1 MKNTMALLGMGLAVM
16 LLSSELSAQNAPE
29 VKDPKKTRHIKM
41 TKIENGKTMKLDTVL
56 TGDDVFVWNGDTIN
70 PVKHIKKFSPSG
82 FDKLQHIDVNV
93 DRKGG
98 KEKVMIFSHK
108 DGKDGEP
115 LIWNM
120 DSDEDMEIVT
130 EDVDSLGKRI
140 VVRKR
145 IKDGDGNHMMF
156 LHDGNMRH
164 FPPVPPVPPVPH
176 VRMMKMKHAGK
187 TINLNDP
194 NIISYKKK
202 DMSGDREKIEII
214 RKKSEE
220 PENMN
225 FDFEFEAP
233 EAPEAPMHIREFN
246 GDNQKMKI
254 MEKEIKIDGKK
265 GKEIKVEVET
275 EENK

>member
-1 MKNTMALLGMGLAVM
+1 MKNTMALLGLGLAVM
-16 LLSSELSAQNAPE
+16 LLSTELSAQKAPE
-29 VKDPKKTRHIKM
+29 VKDTKKSRHIKM

-56 TGDDVFVWNGDTIN
+56 TGDDVFIWNGDTIN

-93 DRKGG
+93 DSKDG
-98 KEKVMIFSHK
+98 KEKVMIFRHK
-108 DGKDGEP
+108 DGKVGEP
-115 LIWNM
+115 MIWNM
-120 DSDEDMEIVT
+120 DSDDDMEIVT
-130 EDVDSLGKRI
+130 EDIDSLGKRI

-145 IKDGDGNHMMF
+145 IKDGKGDRMIF
-156 LHDGNMRH
+156 LNDGNMKH

-176 VRMMKMKHAGK
+176 VRMMQMKHAGK

-214 RKKSEE
+214 RKKSAE

-233 EAPEAPMHIREFN
+233 DVPDAPVHIREFH

-254 MEKEIKIDGKK
+254 MEQEIKVDGKK
-265 GKEIKVEVET
+265 GKEIKVEVES

>member
-1 MKNTMALLGMGLAVM
+1 MARLQDFNFLLTDFNRALTLCLAFAGVSLFQKIFIKIITMKNTMALLGMGLAVM
-16 LLSSELSAQNAPE
+16 LLSSELSAQKAPE
-29 VKDPKKTRHIKM
+29 VKDSKKSRHIRM

-56 TGDDVFVWNGDTIN
+56 TGDDVFIWNGDTIN

-98 KEKVMIFSHK
+98 KEKVMIFRHK
-108 DGKDGEP
+108 DRNDG
-115 LIWNM
+115 
-120 DSDEDMEIVT
+120 
-130 EDVDSLGKRI
+130 
-140 VVRKR
+140 
-145 IKDGDGNHMMF
+145 
-156 LHDGNMRH
+156 DGNMRH

-214 RKKSEE
+214 RKKSAE

-233 EAPEAPMHIREFN
+233 EPPEAPVNIREFK

-254 MEKEIKIDGKK
+254 MEKEIKVDGKK

>member
-29 VKDPKKTRHIKM
+29 VKDTKKSRHIRM

-56 TGDDVFVWNGDTIN
+56 NGDDVFVWNGDTIN

-93 DRKGG
+93 DRKSG
-98 KEKVMIFSHK
+98 KENVMIFRHK

-115 LIWNM
+115 MIWNM
-120 DSDEDMEIVT
+120 DSDDDMEIVT

-145 IKDGDGNHMMF
+145 ITDGERNRMMF

-176 VRMMKMKHAGK
+176 VRMMKMHAGK
-187 TINLNDP
+187 SINLNDP

-214 RKKSEE
+214 RKKSAE

-233 EAPEAPMHIREFN
+233 EPPEAPVHIREFK
-246 GDNQKMKI
+246 GDNHKMKI
-254 MEKEIKIDGKK
+254 MEKEIKLDGKK